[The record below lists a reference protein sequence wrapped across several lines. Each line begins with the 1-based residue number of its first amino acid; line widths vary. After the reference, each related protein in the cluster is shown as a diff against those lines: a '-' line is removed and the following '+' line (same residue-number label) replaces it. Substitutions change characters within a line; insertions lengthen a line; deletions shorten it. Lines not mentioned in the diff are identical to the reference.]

1 MMDTAKARELLK
13 TKNLTEM
20 DITPFQQIPF
30 KLKSQGRP
38 RFHAMLNALARC
50 MSPEEI
56 YLEVG
61 TYQGGST
68 IGALLDNQARSF
80 AVEDFSE
87 FYGDPVVDNT
97 RVTLE
102 KNLRSFGVFDRV
114 TIWEGDFHK
123 FFDERRATLP
133 PVGLYYYD
141 AQHAEKDT
149 LEGLEYGFP
158 HVVTGGFIVADDISW
173 DMVSNALNRFIGL
186 YSYEVKVVFAA
197 TPCDKPGYLDD
208 DWWNGCMVIQKIS
221 Q

>member
-68 IGALLDNQARSF
+68 IG
-80 AVEDFSE
+80 
-87 FYGDPVVDNT
+87 T
-97 RVTLE
+97 T
-102 KNLRSFGVFDRV
+102 
-114 TIWEGDFHK
+114 
-123 FFDERRATLP
+123 RRAHSP
-133 PVGLYYYD
+133 
-141 AQHAEKDT
+141 
-149 LEGLEYGFP
+149 
-158 HVVTGGFIVADDISW
+158 W
-173 DMVSNALNRFIGL
+173 
-186 YSYEVKVVFAA
+186 
-197 TPCDKPGYLDD
+197 
-208 DWWNGCMVIQKIS
+208 KIS
-221 Q
+221 ANSMAIRLWTIPA